1 MREFRQLLEKHIDI
15 PGTQLNDNYTLF
27 VGKECYTGL
36 QEVER
41 QEVYD
46 DFQRDLKNKLKLDFQ
61 EMLWERPHVFR
72 SLNLNQNLREDDLNV
87 IYNSLNDDPRYVKF
101 AVFSPLQGWQNG
113 GK

>member
-15 PGTQLNDNYTLF
+15 PGTLLNDNYTLF

-36 QEVER
+36 QEHER

-46 DFQRDLKNKLKLDFQ
+46 DYQRELKNKLKIDFQ
-61 EMLWERPHVFR
+61 ELLWERPHVFR

-87 IYNSLNDDPRYVKF
+87 IYNSLNDDPR
-101 AVFSPLQGWQNG
+101 
-113 GK
+113 